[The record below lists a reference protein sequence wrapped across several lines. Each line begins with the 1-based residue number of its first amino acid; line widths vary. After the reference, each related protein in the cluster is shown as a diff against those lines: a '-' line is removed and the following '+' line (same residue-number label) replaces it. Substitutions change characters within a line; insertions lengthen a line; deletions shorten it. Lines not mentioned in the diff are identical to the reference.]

1 MPQLVLGHWD
11 FFGHWDLDIG
21 HLAVIDI
28 PTLCSHTESMAKSTP
43 PPNVAIASLD
53 ARKQTMFNLMAPG
66 PGTPWEDRGSIGV
79 IGAFFKTCF
88 KSMFKPA
95 ELLDSIRRPETA
107 GDSFSFAIGCGV
119 MWALSALMH
128 GYLYYR
134 HMLSEELRTATS
146 MTEDRITVLGQ
157 AWAIWCVISA
167 ILAVIGVLS
176 FQKIGSRLYY
186 ALVATEMK
194 SKAPPILAYNIFG
207 YCLGPSLLAIIPIAG
222 PALAVIWIAIA
233 LMIGGSTRLKISGK
247 GSVIASLVAVAAML
261 GLASATWVITRY
273 IPPSTIDKQPP

>member
-79 IGAFFKTCF
+79 FGAFFKTAF

-95 ELLDSIRRPETA
+95 QLLDSIRRPETT
-107 GDSFSFAIGCGV
+107 GDSFSFALGCGL
-119 MWALSALMH
+119 MWTLSAAVH
-128 GYLYYR
+128 GYLYFR
-134 HMLSEELRTATS
+134 HLVREENRTRGSTSEDQL
-146 MTEDRITVLGQ
+146 IVNGQ
-157 AWAIWCVISA
+157 LYVIICA
-167 ILAVIGVLS
+167 ILAILMPVIVLL
-176 FQKIGSRLYY
+176 FQKIGSRLYF
-186 ALVATEMK
+186 ALVNTEMTN
-194 SKAPPILAYNIFG
+194 KAP
-207 YCLGPSLLAIIPIAG
+207 
-222 PALAVIWIAIA
+222 
-233 LMIGGSTRLKISGK
+233 
-247 GSVIASLVAVAAML
+247 
-261 GLASATWVITRY
+261 
-273 IPPSTIDKQPP
+273 